1 MTVTGRSIVFRS
13 TKIDGGFEKETIENG
28 VSPPKN
34 GVFSFGFPPWILRWI
49 YHRCFHGW
57 FNQPAIRLM
66 IWGFEKLYVPG
77 TIGETHV
84 LRWISWIA
92 GWSSP
97 KAVRFH
103 HLNLIFDKQNIKWR
117 AMKHPWTPTKDI
129 VRVLILLTNSLTAPP
144 SAVNMDSSNID
155 NMTPLQ
161 KHQDNQEAFIYFH
174 PKEPRY
180 TSLKHPFCR
189 QGTPVR
195 PHFFEAHEHLQG
207 HWAALKLNPPC
218 VGRQGM
224 WTGVESAV
232 CSGAMIAIM
241 WYHVRVLGI

>member
-1 MTVTGRSIVFRS
+1 
-13 TKIDGGFEKETIENG
+13 
-28 VSPPKN
+28 
-34 GVFSFGFPPWILRWI
+34 
-49 YHRCFHGW
+49 
-57 FNQPAIRLM
+57 
-66 IWGFEKLYVPG
+66 
-77 TIGETHV
+77 
-84 LRWISWIA
+84 
-92 GWSSP
+92 
-97 KAVRFH
+97 
-103 HLNLIFDKQNIKWR
+103 
-117 AMKHPWTPTKDI
+117 MKHPWKPTKDT

-161 KHQDNQEAFIYFH
+161 KHQDNQETFINFH

-218 VGRQGM
+218 VGRQGT

-232 CSGAMIAIM
+232 CSGATIAIM
-241 WYHVRVLGI
+241 WEYWGFSVWHIGIALVFAWSWCISRCQLSEVPVLDEWNYVSLPSRSWNRQIQSHLDIDTVDKQHLYSSSPVGM